1 MIVVHPQNTKILFL
15 VEEAEEGGNSTRS
28 IGHSYTLVDS
38 VDEIREMVKDAV
50 NCHFDDNNYSPM
62 IRY

>member
-15 VEEAEEGGNSTRS
+15 VEEAEEGGNSTRA
-28 IGHSYTLVDS
+28 IGHSYTLGDS

-50 NCHFDDNNYSPM
+50 NCHFDDNNYSQM